1 MSGEEQDKKP
11 ISSSEQQ
18 PGGGQGSSGS
28 PTPPSETPEDIRK
41 RLAEMEKL
49 LAKEREKAMLL
60 DMRAK
65 QEDAY
70 SARVEASLKDIQQKI
85 QRDRR
90 EREIEEERAQLR
102 EKVRELE
109 SKITSERESW
119 VHVLRTQLQPQQQP
133 PPAPPQPQQ
142 PVVPAPQQSQ
152 PSVQPQTGAPAE
164 TARQSEILARL
175 EMLERKWSGEKL
187 PPVQPE
193 PPQPASRAEA
203 PAEKSE
209 MVRELSRL
217 RENFTRLDRQNS
229 FLSQIATV
237 VGGLRDATAHMSRQ
251 AAQQQHQQQPA
262 APVFAWPPYNP
273 YAQPLQQ
280 PQPYSQPGAQPPA
293 QQHPPVSYTELA
305 GLREEVRKAKEL
317 AREKTETAARAEQE
331 KLHALN
337 GLIRMK
343 SMLMRMKA
351 VNTAIEREIARLQT
365 ERKQAEEAAAEQ
377 SRQTA
382 QLQGEIKSLAERHA
396 SDMSDV
402 TRQLDLKIAEAAG
415 LSAEIR
421 QLQAEHPEKIL
432 ALESLLATNAQEYER
447 RLTQAE
453 ADHAAEKER
462 AQQAE
467 NAAAALGTRLTAL
480 ESEKTAA
487 ETELRQKLA
496 EENAV
501 RRELETGLAGAR
513 ALLESAGDEASRLK
527 QETVQA
533 RLESAAAALQQKTTF
548 DMELGRLAGS
558 LRKMKA
564 EQAALTFRIFKA
576 EKETRDVSAKKE
588 LLEQLTEQ
596 LRAQSQADR
605 KLLTETQARLAELEG
620 INAELRGEL
629 EKQRRALEQALAKSA
644 ETELELKNLLVKETA
659 AAFELRQRLAQYE
672 NMSSTLSGRLK
683 WSLSGK
689 FRRPRAS

>member
-18 PGGGQGSSGS
+18 PGGGQGSLGL

-142 PVVPAPQQSQ
+142 PVVPAPQQFQ
-152 PSVQPQTGAPAE
+152 PSVQPPTGAAAE

-237 VGGLRDATAHMSRQ
+237 VGGLRDAASHMSRQ
-251 AAQQQHQQQPA
+251 AAQQQQPA
-262 APVFAWPPYNP
+262 TPVFAWPPYNP

-280 PQPYSQPGAQPPA
+280 PQQGVTMQVAQPSA
-293 QQHPPVSYTELA
+293 QQHQPVSYTELA

-447 RLTQAE
+447 RLAQAE

-605 KLLTETQARLAELEG
+605 KLLAETQARLAELEG
-620 INAELRGEL
+620 MNAELRGEL
-629 EKQRRALEQALAKSA
+629 EKQRYALEQALAKSA

-659 AAFELRQRLAQYE
+659 AAFELRQRLEQYE

-689 FRRPRAS
+689 FLRPRAS